1 MSLLRLKEG
10 CLRSRVHAGEIRVFP
25 IARPGSRRLICFLR
39 LPLDP
44 ALFFFFLLG
53 LLGPLAIAFRE
64 SRFSWSGDRNLPA

>member
-1 MSLLRLKEG
+1 
-10 CLRSRVHAGEIRVFP
+10 VHAGEIRVFT
-25 IARPGSRRLICFLR
+25 IARPWSRRFICFFR